1 MCENEGLAF
10 VVGVILGTIVGSSIA
25 GISTKNHCERAAVA
39 NNCGHYVVNQEGDV
53 VFTWKK
59 EKIDE

>member
-1 MCENEGLAF
+1 MCESEGAAF
-10 VVGVILGTIVGSSIA
+10 VVGLIVGA
-25 GISTKNHCERAAVA
+25 FVGGLVARLTTKNNYELEAVA
-39 NNCGHYVVNQEGDV
+39 NNCGHYVVNQEGDI

>member
-1 MCENEGLAF
+1 MIVGAF
-10 VVGVILGTIVGSSIA
+10 VGGLVARLT
-25 GISTKNHCERAAVA
+25 TKNNYELEAVA
-39 NNCGHYVVNQEGDV
+39 NNCGHYVVNQEGDI